1 MAAGRNAHD
10 MLVVGG
16 AVAGAGATGNAA
28 GRRRDVLVRDAED
41 PASHAWSRSWKRV
54 LGVLRR
60 LDHGAVRS
68 VRSTLRRREVRLR
81 VTPHP
86 LAPSARVLPPG
97 PVKRPGETT
106 RGGCR
111 VGGSAV
117 PAPSRG
123 LEPRSGAG
131 VAGAEMGAGA
141 RPRSVAGGGIRRVA
155 AVR

>member
-1 MAAGRNAHD
+1 
-10 MLVVGG
+10 MLVVGD
-16 AVAGAGATGNAA
+16 AVAGAGASGNAA
-28 GRRRDVLVRDAED
+28 RRQRDVLVRDAED
-41 PASHAWSRSWKRV
+41 PASHAWSRSSKR
-54 LGVLRR
+54 LGLLRR